1 MNVIK
6 DSHSSHLLSRN
17 LAAAMGLIKR
27 IGEVKSTEIKDPHPE
42 EVGKLNIK
50 PIKITLKEDAV
61 PYSVTTARRVST
73 YAPKSE
79 KKSLNAW

>member
-1 MNVIK
+1 MNVLK
-6 DSHSSHLLSRN
+6 GSHSSHLLSRN
-17 LAAAMGLIKR
+17 VAAAMGLIKG
-27 IGEVKSTEIKDPHPE
+27 IGEVKSTEIKDPQPE

-79 KKSLNAW
+79 KRA

>member
-1 MNVIK
+1 MNVLK
-6 DSHSSHLLSRN
+6 GSHCSHLLSRDV
-17 LAAAMGLIKR
+17 AAAMGLIKR
-27 IGEVKSTEIKDPHPE
+27 IGVVKSTEIKDPHPE

-61 PYSVTTARRVST
+61 PYSVRRVST

-79 KKSLNAW
+79 KRA